1 MKILAK
7 DGKAI
12 KLNGGVILSKDSTAT
27 KVVSA
32 TYISDFLPSNTTEIQ
47 LDSSKDY
54 FISSIPSYKPI
65 AYITNNEFTFN
76 ELSSAKGDQL
86 IISNNA
92 LYYKENPMGIGR
104 GLQVIIWS
112 LIKE

>member
-32 TYISDFLPSNTTEIQ
+32 TYIGEFLPSNTTEIQ

-54 FISSIPSYKPI
+54 FMSSIPSYEPI

-76 ELSSAKGDQL
+76 DLSSAIGDQI
-86 IISNNA
+86 IISNNT
-92 LYYKENPMGIGR
+92 LYYKESPFGR
-104 GLQVIIWS
+104 GITLSIWA